1 MKKGFSLAEVIIAVS
16 IMGAFLTA
24 LVSAHNL
31 FLRSAHGGPE
41 KAKALF
47 LAAEGIENMR
57 FARDESWSANI
68 EPQTALAPETIDG
81 MYTREVTLTAIGSDS
96 KQIDVTIIWPNRDTT
111 ASVSLSAIIT
121 NLYDN

>member
-1 MKKGFSLAEVIIAVS
+1 MKKGFSLAEVIVAVS

-57 FARDESWSANI
+57 FARDESWSTNI
-68 EPQTALAPETIDG
+68 EPFTALSPETIDG
-81 MYTREVTLTAIGSDS
+81 MYTRETALTAIGNGSREV
-96 KQIDVTIIWPNRDTT
+96 DVTVSWPNRDTT